1 MTTFKSDM
9 KTGEDVVKALNRTG
23 GYRSV
28 DPEFERKNEEI
39 KKRRRNQKNNE
50 VYYVDNGNGLIEVGS
65 DEYARKFGIP
75 KSEWEALQKY
85 DIDRDPQFIEK
96 LNRDSE
102 EFYATV
108 LGETPEEK
116 EERKKR
122 EKNDEFW
129 RQKHIQELNMFSKKQ
144 KEDNVN

>member
-1 MTTFKSDM
+1 MFKSNKSKENSNSQQIKMSNQNAIEKD
-9 KTGEDVVKALNRTG
+9 K
-23 GYRSV
+23 
-28 DPEFERKNEEI
+28 EI
-39 KKRRRNQKNNE
+39 
-50 VYYVDNGNGLIEVGS
+50 YYIDHGNGLIEVGT
-65 DEYARKFGIP
+65 DEESRKFGIP

-85 DIDRDPQFIEK
+85 DLDRDPQFIEK

-122 EKNDEFW
+122 DKTDEFW
-129 RQKHIQELNMFSKKQ
+129 RQKHIQKLK
-144 KEDNVN
+144 